1 MKKIYTIIAAALITL
16 TANAQSILP
25 TGKVFRIGEQI
36 KTMDELATATA
47 DQNAL
52 FLIQNYGDNRDGK
65 DAFYQQ
71 NTTDGK
77 ISTFVKTPN
86 KYCLV
91 KIAPSGDGYTIQAYN
106 ANYYQ
111 TNTGNQTEI
120 TTNTEPYVFTFT
132 QAVASELNFR
142 IESISTPTNQNYH
155 CYLNTTTNGNTKR
168 PIWNTTGG
176 TGNYSRVNIFKANII
191 DRYTVTWSIKYNGKT
206 TTKTT
211 IVAQG
216 EDAVVPEIP
225 FTTITP
231 VDAEA
236 VKNITEDKTIEAT
249 ATFNTPFT
257 SSTDYSSATWYYL
270 KAGRGT
276 HYAYYNSN
284 SSVSTSGNK
293 TNTKNYKWAFI
304 GNPIDG
310 YKVINKES
318 GDSKFVYA
326 ANGNNST
333 MLSMSDAETIWQIVD
348 GSAQAANTFTFY
360 LNGTSGGYWN
370 SYDNNNAIGMWQQSV
385 TDSGSRWLVEEAEAD
400 EDVQYTVT
408 WNIKENGSD
417 NIITILTTKVAEG
430 ETATL
435 SASYPFTTLSPTEKT
450 NVTKDVTVDV
460 TATFSTP
467 FTASTDYATAT
478 WYYIGSANKEHSSV
492 NQPAYIYYNSES
504 SNTIPFGSKTNSA
517 AYKWAFIGNPIN
529 GYQIINKAAGEK
541 NYVYDTSNSAPHIA
555 NTEQNDGWKVA
566 EAHFGKETSRTAFG
580 ININGGNTYWNAGAQ
595 NITYYGF
602 DDGSHWF
609 VEEALQDESITL
621 HESDGKM
628 YATTCQPIAF
638 SLSEGVTAYKVTEAI
653 NSDSET
659 GTATLT
665 AIDGDIP
672 AGEPVVLIADNT
684 NTTSVELTPSS
695 DNTLEK
701 STDNK
706 LQGVLSAT
714 APTTTNYYFGQF
726 GGKPGFYHTNINSV
740 SSIKNKAYLPSDF
753 AGANAASKGYA
764 FSFGDDDVTGINSA
778 TETATTADE
787 NATRYNL
794 QGQRVGKDAKGIIII
809 GGKKYIIK

>member
-1 MKKIYTIIAAALITL
+1 MKKIYTILIVILAVLGTKAENTITTYSLTSLGDAKSGIADLSAGLVIMIYQNDDDKRPLWIVGPTTSNGNLSLNKTVVNNITAGYDITNMLFTLEAVTDDSGNTIENTYYIKANSNGEYFSGNVTSQSNFNNPNHNAVATVSNKENAAKIVFSQGNKGAGNFLL
-16 TANAQSILP
+16 TP
-25 TGKVFRIGEQI
+25 TGTSIHLNVQSRPNGQWYENSLVNWWGGIGGFSQWI
-36 KTMDELATATA
+36 
-47 DQNAL
+47 
-52 FLIQNYGDNRDGK
+52 IY
-65 DAFYQQ
+65 
-71 NTTDGK
+71 
-77 ISTFVKTPN
+77 
-86 KYCLV
+86 
-91 KIAPSGDGYTIQAYN
+91 
-106 ANYYQ
+106 
-111 TNTGNQTEI
+111 
-120 TTNTEPYVFTFT
+120 EPTY
-132 QAVASELNFR
+132 
-142 IESISTPTNQNYH
+142 
-155 CYLNTTTNGNTKR
+155 TTTQITQ
-168 PIWNTTGG
+168 
-176 TGNYSRVNIFKANII
+176 
-191 DRYTVTWSIKYNGKT
+191 YTVTWNINFNGTT
-206 TTKTT
+206 TTKTST
-211 IVAQG
+211 VASG
-216 EDAVVPEIP
+216 EDAIAPEADYP

-231 VDAEA
+231 VDAGA
-236 VKNITEDKTIEAT
+236 VKNITDGKTINAT
-249 ATFNTPFT
+249 YTFN
-257 SSTDYSSATWYYL
+257 
-270 KAGRGT
+270 
-276 HYAYYNSN
+276 
-284 SSVSTSGNK
+284 
-293 TNTKNYKWAFI
+293 
-304 GNPIDG
+304 
-310 YKVINKES
+310 
-318 GDSKFVYA
+318 
-326 ANGNNST
+326 
-333 MLSMSDAETIWQIVD
+333 
-348 GSAQAANTFTFY
+348 
-360 LNGTSGGYWN
+360 
-370 SYDNNNAIGMWQQSV
+370 
-385 TDSGSRWLVEEAEAD
+385 
-400 EDVQYTVT
+400 
-408 WNIKENGSD
+408 
-417 NIITILTTKVAEG
+417 
-430 ETATL
+430 
-435 SASYPFTTLSPTEKT
+435 
-450 NVTKDVTVDV
+450 
-460 TATFSTP
+460 TP

-541 NYVYDTSNSAPHIA
+541 NYVYGTSNSAPHIA

-580 ININGGNTYWNAGAQ
+580 ININGGDTYWNAGAQ